1 MAAHACL
8 RQDGALVVAFLY
20 HEPGLWVRKT
30 TPTETVPTV
39 YNGLWLTA
47 ALEERTY
54 GDDPAVDIR

>member
-1 MAAHACL
+1 MASSDIWYNE
-8 RQDGALVVAFLY
+8 R
-20 HEPGLWVRKT
+20 GLWVRKA

-47 ALEERTY
+47 ALEEGTY

>member
-1 MAAHACL
+1 MASSDIWYNE
-8 RQDGALVVAFLY
+8 Q
-20 HEPGLWVRKT
+20 GLWVRKA
-30 TPTETVPTV
+30 TPTETMPTV